1 MVRSKAAPKKPKRGV
16 DFKKIKRKI
25 GRKLP
30 PPKNATNTQ
39 IKSKAIVLPEQSVAS
54 ERVGLAVSKKGL
66 TLRELLQQTS
76 HHNAKIRKAALTG
89 IKDLVLK
96 HPSEL
101 KLHKLAIIEKLRERI
116 CDNDKVV
123 GETLY
128 QLLKTVIFPSSK
140 EDITGAV
147 ISLLMAYIFNA
158 MTHMAIDIRL
168 MAFKFFELVVLSYPF
183 SFMLYAEKVLDYYID
198 ILRNNQIYLQEKN
211 KLKNTL
217 GGLVQ
222 CLSLLASKNEK
233 EDRLHEEN
241 QNIVEKKRLH
251 TFELEIY
258 KDDAGISS
266 IDKKLLDLVPIL
278 INCFQESTT
287 LIRAM
292 PIIDAQSFDC
302 MLCTLQCINLAVKIV
317 VHKIKKPFV
326 STGPFPPSLS
336 DGPDMMRSSMF
347 VYLKKLWE
355 IFPVVQMHQSAEKE
369 DDRYFTLNVGIT
381 EIFLHLSEWINDGT
395 LATEKFL
402 EFIENF
408 LLGQVI
414 SSAGTHLLPK
424 KVHVEKH
431 LGSVLPFIPGLIS
444 QVTGSWKTSLLEG
457 FTGAFKNCKVD
468 SKLILAYLSA
478 LEEML
483 LPMENQSLLSFTF
496 SYPDLLSYQI
506 AWIQELP
513 KILLQL
519 GDKHPSV
526 SKVVL
531 KLILKIGQSSLPD
544 SPLSLE
550 YDYLQWPLREF
561 YSTRIIA
568 GTIQYGPF
576 TKLPNDCQEVALCC
590 LYYFSNLSS
599 DFLKSLTYCCLC
611 DDLEPLILL
620 RIIEVLH
627 SSYKAGHVQISDQ
640 IGFLVTLVARFRVF
654 PEIFISEGICMEN
667 EGKVSNQKTFKSVT
681 GAVFTCLSQMGDNS
695 LILKLLCKNIFN
707 EISQKPPLDNI
718 HGLLRM
724 INVLDTRPTKLP
736 EEDISSLSSY
746 LSSYMVDAAS
756 YIPENVDV
764 AVHSDGISIYQY
776 YFQPCIF
783 LFYRSDRL
791 LYYILKFLDSLI
803 IEDNMLLS
811 SSSDV
816 KSASEPLRRVHA
828 VTFILIFMH
837 NDGRL
842 HRSLSSSEATVK
854 CILQNIC
861 KLLGSSKF
869 SMTLEERHRIQ
880 SLFDHLKTRVCKL
893 HCWDV
898 GDLEKV

>member
-16 DFKKIKRKI
+16 DFKKIKNKI

-30 PPKNATNTQ
+30 PPRNATNTQ

-54 ERVGLAVSKKGL
+54 ERVGLAVNKKGL

-101 KLHKLAIIEKLRERI
+101 RLHKLSIIEKLRERI
-116 CDNDKVV
+116 CDNDKGVR
-123 GETLY
+123 ETLY
-128 QLLKTVIFPSSK
+128 QLLKTVIFPSLK

-158 MTHMAIDIRL
+158 MTYMAVDIRL
-168 MAFKFFELVVLSYPF
+168 MAFKFFELLVLNYPS

-198 ILRNNQIYLQEKN
+198 VLRNNQIYLQDKN
-211 KLKNTL
+211 KLKNAL

-233 EDRLHEEN
+233 EDRLHEPN
-241 QNIVEKKRLH
+241 RNVVEKKRLH
-251 TFELEIY
+251 TFEPEIC

-266 IDKKLLDLVPIL
+266 IDEKLVDLVPIL
-278 INCFQESTT
+278 INCFQESAT
-287 LIRAM
+287 LIRVM
-292 PIIDAQSFDC
+292 PGIDAQSFDC

-317 VHKIKKPFV
+317 VQKIKKPCV
-326 STGPFPPSLS
+326 SAGLFPPSLS

-355 IFPVVQMHQSAEKE
+355 IFPIVQMHQSAEKE
-369 DDRYFTLNVGIT
+369 DDRYFTLNVTIT

-402 EFIENF
+402 EFIENV
-408 LLGQVI
+408 LLGQ
-414 SSAGTHLLPK
+414 AGTHVLRK

-431 LGSVLPFIPGLIS
+431 LGSVLPYIPGLVS
-444 QVTGSWKTSLLEG
+444 QVMGSWKTRLLEG

-483 LPMENQSLLSFTF
+483 FPMENQSLLSFSF
-496 SYPDLLSYQI
+496 SYPDLLSHQI
-506 AWIQELP
+506 AWVQELP

-519 GDKHPSV
+519 GDKHPSL

-531 KLILKIGQSSLPD
+531 KLILKTGQSSLPN
-544 SPLSLE
+544 SPLALE

-576 TKLPNDCQEVALCC
+576 TKLPNDCQELALCC

-599 DFLKSLTYCCLC
+599 DFLKSLMYCCLC

-627 SSYKAGHVQISDQ
+627 LSYKAGHVQISDQ
-640 IGFLVTLVARFRVF
+640 IGFLVALVARFKVF
-654 PEIFISEGICMEN
+654 PEEICMEN
-667 EGKVSNQKTFKSVT
+667 EGMVSNRKTFKSLT
-681 GAVFTCLSQMGDNS
+681 GAIFTCLSQMGDNS
-695 LILKLLCKNIFN
+695 LILNVLCQNIFN

-724 INVLDTRPTKLP
+724 INALDTRPTKLS
-736 EEDISSLSSY
+736 EENISSLGNC

-756 YIPENVDV
+756 YIPENIDV
-764 AVHSDGISIYQY
+764 VVHSDGISIYQY

-783 LFYRSDRL
+783 LFYRSDKL

-811 SSSDV
+811 SCSDV
-816 KSASEPLRRVHA
+816 KFASEPLRKAHA
-828 VTFILIFMH
+828 VIFILIFMY

-842 HRSLSSSEATVK
+842 HRNLSSSEATIK
-854 CILQNIC
+854 HILQNIC
-861 KLLGSSKF
+861 RLLGSSKF
-869 SMTLEERHRIQ
+869 NMTLEERHRIQ
-880 SLFDHLKTRVCKL
+880 SLFDHLKIRVCKL

-898 GDLEKV
+898 DNLEKV